1 MWLQFVNICKQNVK
15 FYYVSLR
22 LETKLNYVFMLRKI
36 YLFVASLL
44 CVAALNAQVTTSSI
58 IGTVRGSDEA
68 PLSGAT
74 VTAVHTPTG
83 TKYVGTTNE
92 SGRLNLAN
100 MRVGGPY
107 RVEVTYAG
115 NTPNVQDDLYLE
127 LGQPYIL
134 NVTMATG
141 QAMEEV
147 VVVGRGNALLRKDR
161 IGTATTV
168 SRVQIDNL
176 PSISRSVNDLTRLT
190 PQANGTSIGGGNY
203 RSNNF
208 TVDGANF
215 NNQFGIG
222 QNVPAGGSPISL
234 DALEQISISLTPY
247 DVRQTGFTG
256 ASINAVT
263 RSGRNEFF
271 GTAFLTYRDDKM
283 QGYRIGNTFAPVQSL
298 KVNQYGVSVGGPII
312 KNKLFFFLNL
322 EQQKTTQPGPSKV
335 AATPGAPFGSASYIA
350 RPTADS
356 LNMISKY
363 LMDTYGY
370 ATGPYQG
377 YSNLSNNDKL
387 FGRIDWNINDNH
399 KVNFRYSQVESKVP
413 SQVSA
418 STTNSGISFTNGA
431 TGTNRQSNYA
441 LHFMNSNYFQED
453 NLYTGTLEYN
463 GRLGNYNHSF
473 RVSRIHQFAPRSSPG
488 SEFPLVDILQ
498 NIGTTQY
505 VYTTFGYEP
514 FTYGNL
520 RDVKTTTLNYD
531 GNYALGAHN
540 LTGGIQYEAS
550 TTKNGF
556 QRFGTGYYVF
566 NSWNDFV
573 TNQKPIN
580 YALTYP
586 LTADGSQAFPSFKFS
601 QFSLYL
607 QDDWTVNSKFKL
619 MAGIRLELP
628 SYPGVE
634 EIKTHPI
641 IDTLT
646 FAGGSRI
653 NTGALPK
660 TTPMVSPRFGF
671 NYDILG
677 DRSIVLRGGSGVFT
691 GRIPYV
697 WIVAQSGDAGMLQF
711 LQNYQI
717 GTVGAANMPAFDPDI
732 KANYPSTLPTPG
744 ASVPSSISAM
754 SGNLKFPSTWKS
766 SLAADFKLP
775 WGMIAT
781 LEGIYNKD
789 INAVIA
795 RNNNLVQPTAL
806 AISGYPD
813 TRFIYPATGSSSR
826 YLNYINRLTL
836 DANKNSVPSATGTS
850 FFDAIV
856 MDNVK
861 GGQYWS
867 LTAQLTKVMDKGF
880 SGMIAYTLSGG
891 KNYGDGSG
899 DQIANLWSIP
909 YNSSGNSNIPV
920 LSYTDNILP
929 HRLVGSVSYSN
940 NWIAKLKTSMT
951 LFYSGSNIGRYSYFY
966 NADFNRDNQT
976 NDLIY
981 IPKDATEI
989 TFAPIPV
996 NTVGYAKAYTAVEQ
1010 SDLFFKFIDSDPYLK
1025 SRKGQ
1030 YAERNG
1036 AIMPWRNQFDFH
1048 ISQQLFNGIG
1058 GMKNSLEV
1066 FWDVFNIG
1074 NMFSSNWGKY
1084 EIANNAILTPRNT
1097 SAITPTGT
1105 TKPTFWLGSNG
1116 SDIIKDRFRD
1126 NQTTTS
1132 TYYMQLGIR
1141 LNFN

>member
-1 MWLQFVNICKQNVK
+1 
-15 FYYVSLR
+15 
-22 LETKLNYVFMLRKI
+22 MLKKV
-36 YLFVASLL
+36 YLFVVSILF
-44 CVAALNAQVTTSSI
+44 VAALNAQVTTSGISA
-58 IGTVRGSDEA
+58 TVRNFEEN
-68 PLSGAT
+68 PLQGAT
-74 VTAVHTPTG
+74 VTAIHTPTG
-83 TKYVGTTNE
+83 TKYAGTTNE
-92 SGRLNLAN
+92 NGRINLAN

-107 RVEVTYAG
+107 RVEITYAG
-115 NTPNVQDDLYLE
+115 YTPNIQDDVYLE
-127 LGQPYIL
+127 LGQPFLMNITL
-134 NVTMATG
+134 TTG
-141 QAMEEV
+141 QALEEV
-147 VVVGRGNALLRKDR
+147 YVVGTANALMRKDR

-168 SRVQIDNL
+168 TRTQIENL
-176 PSISRSVNDLTRLT
+176 PSITRSVNDLTRLT
-190 PQANGTSIGGGNY
+190 PQANGTAIGGGNY

-222 QNVPAGGSPISL
+222 QNVPAQGSPISL
-234 DALEQISISLTPY
+234 DALEQISVNLTPY

-256 ASINAVT
+256 AAINAVT

-283 QGYRIGNTFAPVQSL
+283 QGQRVGNTFAPIQSM
-298 KVNQYGVSVGGPII
+298 KINQYGVSLGGPII
-312 KNKLFFFLNL
+312 KNKLFFFFNL
-322 EQQKTTQPGPSKV
+322 EQQKTLQPGPSKV
-335 AATPGAPFGSASYIA
+335 AATPGQPFGSASYVA

-377 YSNLSNNDKL
+377 YSNESNNDKL
-387 FGRIDWNINDNH
+387 FGRIDWNINNNH

-413 SQVSA
+413 SQVST
-418 STTNSGISFTNGA
+418 STTNSGISFSGT
-431 TGTNRQSNYA
+431 TNRQSNNA

-453 NLYTGTLEYN
+453 NLYTGTFEYN

-473 RVSRIHQFAPRSSPG
+473 RASRIHQFAPRSSPG
-488 SEFPLVDILQ
+488 TEFPLVDILQ
-498 NIGTTQY
+498 NIGTQQT

-531 GNYALGAHN
+531 GNYVLGAHN
-540 LTGGIQYEAS
+540 LTGGLQYETS

-580 YALTYP
+580 YAITYP

-607 QDDWTVNSKFKL
+607 QDDYTVNNKL
-619 MAGIRLELP
+619 KIMAGIRLELP
-628 SYPGVE
+628 SYPNVD
-634 EIKTHPI
+634 EIKTHPMVAN
-641 IDTLT
+641 LNY
-646 FAGGSRI
+646 APLPGSSDSTKI

-660 TTPMVSPRFGF
+660 TQVMISPRFGF

-697 WIVAQSGDAGMLQF
+697 WIVAQSGDAGMLQY
-711 LQNYQI
+711 LQTYQS
-717 GTVGAANMPAFDPDI
+717 GNPAMPNFNPDP
-732 KANYPSTLPTPG
+732 KANIPSPIATAGT
-744 ASVPSSISAM
+744 SIPSSISAM
-754 SGNLKFPSTWKS
+754 SGTLKFPSTWKS
-766 SLAADFKLP
+766 SLAADFRLP
-775 WGMIAT
+775 WGLIAT

-789 INAVIA
+789 INSVIA
-795 RNNNLVQPTAL
+795 RNMNLVDPTPM
-806 AISGYPD
+806 AISGNPD
-813 TRFIYPATGSSSR
+813 TRAIYPASSAR
-826 YLNYINRLTL
+826 YINRLTS
-836 DANKNSVPSATGTS
+836 AGQPSATGTG
-850 FFDAIV
+850 FADAIV

-861 GGQYWS
+861 GGNYWS
-867 LTAQLTKVMDKGF
+867 LTAQLTKVMEKGF
-880 SGMIAYTLSGG
+880 SGMIAYTLGGG
-891 KNYGDGSG
+891 KNFGDGAG

-909 YNSSGNSNIPV
+909 YNSSGNTNIPS

-929 HRLVGSVSYSN
+929 HRLVGSLTYSN
-940 NWIAKLKTSMT
+940 DWIANLKTSMT
-951 LFYSGSNIGRYSYFY
+951 LFYSGSQIGRYSYY
-966 NADFNRDNQT
+966 YTRDFNRDNQT

-981 IPKDATEI
+981 IPKDPSEI
-989 TFAPIPV
+989 TFVA
-996 NTVGYAKAYTAVEQ
+996 TGTSGYAKNYTPQEQ
-1010 SDLFFKFIDSDPYLK
+1010 SDIFFNLIDNDPYLK

-1048 ISQQLFNGIG
+1048 LSQELFNGIG
-1058 GMKNSLEV
+1058 GLKNSLEV

-1074 NMFSSNWGKY
+1074 NLFNSDWGKY
-1084 EIANNAILTPRNT
+1084 KIANNALLDPQNVSTL
-1097 SAITPTGT
+1097 TPTGT
-1105 TKPTFWLGSNG
+1105 IKPTFKVGSANG
-1116 SDIIKDRFRD
+1116 DIIRESFRD

-1132 TYYMQLGIR
+1132 TYYMQLGVR